1 MAKLAEQFQYVSGI
15 TWFDIYQRP
24 ASGAATL
31 STITA
36 DQWSEVGGFREGTF
50 SFTGDEMEITS
61 HKYENGQEIIS
72 TTTDG
77 TYGFEGDLA
86 NVAEEICTNLLQM
99 DVLTLTADSGAFVKD
114 RKVLGAGKKLAV
126 IENCMV
132 RSVSRRASG
141 TRWCTRTARFPRVS
155 KAKVLRRSSSTSTS
169 TLRRRRVRTRTL
181 RATSTSSS
189 GRTDRRS
196 QVVLPKLRP
205 PSRSSEQSI
214 TERGRVF

>member
-24 ASGAATL
+24 ASDAATL

-99 DVLTLTADSGAFVKD
+99 DALTLSAGSGAFVEG

-126 IENCMV
+126 IEL
-132 RSVSRRASG
+132 S
-141 TRWCTRTARFPRVS
+141 
-155 KAKVLRRSSSTSTS
+155 L
-169 TLRRRRVRTRTL
+169 
-181 RATSTSSS
+181 
-189 GRTDRRS
+189 
-196 QVVLPKLRP
+196 
-205 PSRSSEQSI
+205 I
-214 TERGRVF
+214 HI

>member
-1 MAKLAEQFQYVSGI
+1 MP
-15 TWFDIYQRP
+15 T
-24 ASGAATL
+24 TL

-99 DVLTLTADSGAFVKD
+99 DVLTLTAESGAFVKD

-132 RSVSRRASG
+132 RLRFEEGFWDSLVYPNCKISSRFQGEGASTELFNIHVNASATKSQDKDTEGYIYLFIGKNGSSVAGRAAKAS
-141 TRWCTRTARFPRVS
+141 TTES
-155 KAKVLRRSSSTSTS
+155 K
-169 TLRRRRVRTRTL
+169 
-181 RATSTSSS
+181 
-189 GRTDRRS
+189 
-196 QVVLPKLRP
+196 
-205 PSRSSEQSI
+205 
-214 TERGRVF
+214 

>member
-15 TWFDIYQRP
+15 TWFDIYQRQ
-24 ASGAATL
+24 ASNAATL

-99 DVLTLTADSGAFVKD
+99 DALTLTAGSGE
-114 RKVLGAGKKLAV
+114 KLAV

-132 RSVSRRASG
+132 RLRFEEGFWDSLVYPNCKISSRFQGEGASTELFNIHVNASATKSQDKDTEDYIYLFIGKNGSSVAGRAAKAS
-141 TRWCTRTARFPRVS
+141 TTES
-155 KAKVLRRSSSTSTS
+155 K
-169 TLRRRRVRTRTL
+169 
-181 RATSTSSS
+181 
-189 GRTDRRS
+189 
-196 QVVLPKLRP
+196 
-205 PSRSSEQSI
+205 
-214 TERGRVF
+214 

>member
-24 ASGAATL
+24 ASNAATL

-99 DVLTLTADSGAFVKD
+99 DALTLSAGSGAFVEG

-132 RSVSRRASG
+132 RL
-141 TRWCTRTARFPRVS
+141 RFEEGFWDSLVYPNC
-155 KAKVLRRSSSTSTS
+155 KMLRRSSSTSTS

-196 QVVLPKLRP
+196 QVVLPNLRP

>member
-24 ASGAATL
+24 ASNAATL

-77 TYGFEGDLA
+77 TYGP
-86 NVAEEICTNLLQM
+86 
-99 DVLTLTADSGAFVKD
+99 
-114 RKVLGAGKKLAV
+114 RK
-126 IENCMV
+126 
-132 RSVSRRASG
+132 
-141 TRWCTRTARFPRVS
+141 
-155 KAKVLRRSSSTSTS
+155 
-169 TLRRRRVRTRTL
+169 
-181 RATSTSSS
+181 
-189 GRTDRRS
+189 
-196 QVVLPKLRP
+196 
-205 PSRSSEQSI
+205 
-214 TERGRVF
+214 RGRRDLHQPSPDGRAHAERWLWRLR

>member
-24 ASGAATL
+24 ASDAATL

-132 RSVSRRASG
+132 RL
-141 TRWCTRTARFPRVS
+141 RFEEGFNYRQG
-155 KAKVLRRSSSTSTS
+155 A
-169 TLRRRRVRTRTL
+169 
-181 RATSTSSS
+181 
-189 GRTDRRS
+189 
-196 QVVLPKLRP
+196 
-205 PSRSSEQSI
+205 
-214 TERGRVF
+214 

>member
-24 ASGAATL
+24 ASNAATL

-99 DVLTLTADSGAFVKD
+99 DALT
-114 RKVLGAGKKLAV
+114 LGAGKKLAV

-132 RSVSRRASG
+132 RLRFEEGFWDSLVYPNCKISSRFQGEGASTELFNIHVNASATKSQDKDTEGYIYLFIGKNGSSVAGRA
-141 TRWCTRTARFPRVS
+141 
-155 KAKVLRRSSSTSTS
+155 AK
-169 TLRRRRVRTRTL
+169 
-181 RATSTSSS
+181 
-189 GRTDRRS
+189 
-196 QVVLPKLRP
+196 P
-205 PSRSSEQSI
+205 
-214 TERGRVF
+214 

>member
-24 ASGAATL
+24 TTGTPKTL
-31 STITA
+31 SGITA
-36 DQWSEVGGFREGTF
+36 EEWTEVGGFREGTF

-99 DVLTLTADSGAFVKD
+99 DALTLSAGSGAFVEG

-132 RSVSRRASG
+132 RLRFEEGFWDSLVYPNCKISSRFQGEGASTELFNIHVNASATKSQDKDTEDYIYLFIGKNGSSVAGRAAKAS
-141 TRWCTRTARFPRVS
+141 TTES
-155 KAKVLRRSSSTSTS
+155 K
-169 TLRRRRVRTRTL
+169 
-181 RATSTSSS
+181 
-189 GRTDRRS
+189 
-196 QVVLPKLRP
+196 
-205 PSRSSEQSI
+205 
-214 TERGRVF
+214 

>member
-1 MAKLAEQFQYVSGI
+1 MAKLAEQLQYVSGI

-24 ASGAATL
+24 TTGTPKTL
-31 STITA
+31 SNITA
-36 DQWSEVGGFREGTF
+36 EEWTEVGGFREGTF

-99 DVLTLTADSGAFVKD
+99 DALTLSAGSGAFVEG

-132 RSVSRRASG
+132 RLRFEEGFWDSLVYPNCKISSRFQGEGASTELFNIHVNASATKSQDKDTEGYIYLFIGKNGSSVAGRAAKPL
-141 TRWCTRTARFPRVS
+141 TTES
-155 KAKVLRRSSSTSTS
+155 K
-169 TLRRRRVRTRTL
+169 
-181 RATSTSSS
+181 
-189 GRTDRRS
+189 
-196 QVVLPKLRP
+196 
-205 PSRSSEQSI
+205 
-214 TERGRVF
+214 